1 MLLAPLLAFMYLY
14 GPRDD
19 AEPRSGAEG
28 MRPRFAPRADI
39 LWLALIPLGLVAYL
53 GYLWADFGDPLV
65 PFKAQ
70 ETFQRSFAG
79 PFSAVWQGAFEA
91 VQSAGALVTRSEGG
105 GVAALRE
112 IGLFGVALL
121 AIVAAV
127 GVVRSLPAFYGVL
140 TVTMMLAVLSFPQ
153 VDHPLASASR
163 YLAVVFPLF
172 MWAGWRLRDR
182 RLYLGLMAVF
192 VLGLVY
198 CSAMFSTWR
207 FVA

>member
-1 MLLAPLLAFMYLY
+1 VLLAPLLAVMYLY

-19 AEPRSGAEG
+19 AAPRPGVSGL
-28 MRPRFAPRADI
+28 RPRFPLRPNV
-39 LWLALIPLGLVAYL
+39 LWLGLIPLGLVAYL

-65 PFKAQ
+65 PFTAQ

-79 PFSAVWQGAFEA
+79 PFSAVWQGAIEA
-91 VQSAGALVTRSEGG
+91 VQSAGALATRSEGG

-112 IGLFGVALL
+112 IGLFGVAGLSL
-121 AIVAAV
+121 VAAV
-127 GVVRSLPAFYGVL
+127 GVLRRLPAFYGVL
-140 TVTMMLAVLSFPQ
+140 TVTMMVFVLSFPQ
-153 VDHPLASASR
+153 VEHPLASAGR
-163 YLAVVFPLF
+163 YLGVVFPLF

-182 RLYLGLMAVF
+182 RAYLGVLAVF
-192 VLGLVY
+192 ALGLVY